1 MLAIKETD
9 FEETYPFWDKL
20 TRQQKDLI
28 MANSRLVP
36 YKKNS
41 FIYEGEKECLGL
53 LAIKKGSVRIYIN
66 SEDGKEIT
74 LYRLYAGDVEVLS
87 AYCVISEITFD
98 VNISAEDDCEV
109 LITNAYT
116 FGKILKEN
124 IHLENFTHRLANERF
139 SDVMWVF
146 QQILFMSVEKRI
158 AIFLLDE
165 VNANN
170 TDTVSITHE
179 QIAKYIG
186 SAREVVTRTLKQFS
200 NEGMITINRGKIK
213 VLDKKKIKNIA
224 LQESKKIIG

>member
-1 MLAIKETD
+1 MLAFKETD
-9 FEETYPFWDKL
+9 FAETYSFWEKL
-20 TRQQKDLI
+20 TRAQKDLL

-36 YKKNS
+36 FKKNS

-53 LAIKKGSVRIYIN
+53 LAVKKGSIRIYIN
-66 SEDGKEIT
+66 SEEGKEIT

-98 VNISAEDDCEV
+98 INISAEEDSEI
-109 LITNAYT
+109 LITNSFT
-116 FGKILKEN
+116 FGKALKEN

-170 TDTVSITHE
+170 TETVTITHE

-186 SAREVVTRTLKQFS
+186 SAREVVTRTLKHFS
-200 NEGMITINRGKIK
+200 NEEMITINRGKIK
-213 VLDKKKIKNIA
+213 VIDKKKLKTIA
-224 LQESKKIIG
+224 LQETKKIIG

>member
-1 MLAIKETD
+1 MLAITETD

-20 TRQQKDLI
+20 TRQQKDLM

-109 LITNAYT
+109 LITNAYS

>member
-1 MLAIKETD
+1 MLAIKESD
-9 FEETYPFWDKL
+9 FQETYPFWEKL
-20 TRQQKDLI
+20 TRLQKDVL

-66 SEDGKEIT
+66 SEEGKEIT

-98 VNISAEDDCEV
+98 VNISAEEDCEV

-186 SAREVVTRTLKQFS
+186 SAREVVTRTLKQFA
-200 NEGMITINRGKIK
+200 NEDMISINRGKIK
-213 VLDKKKIKNIA
+213 VIDKKKIKNIA

>member
-20 TRQQKDLI
+20 TRQQKDLM

>member
-1 MLAIKETD
+1 MLAIKESD
-9 FEETYPFWDKL
+9 FQETYPFWEKL
-20 TRQQKDLI
+20 TRLQKDVL

-66 SEDGKEIT
+66 SEEGKEIT

-98 VNISAEDDCEV
+98 VNISAEEDCEV

-186 SAREVVTRTLKQFS
+186 SAREVVTRTLKQFA
-200 NEGMITINRGKIK
+200 NDDMISINRGKIK

>member
-1 MLAIKETD
+1 MLAIKESD
-9 FEETYPFWDKL
+9 FQETYPFWEKL
-20 TRQQKDLI
+20 TRLQKDVL

-66 SEDGKEIT
+66 SEEGKEIT

-98 VNISAEDDCEV
+98 VNISAEEDCEV

-186 SAREVVTRTLKQFS
+186 SAREVVTRTLKQFA
-200 NEGMITINRGKIK
+200 NEDMISINRGKIK

>member
-20 TRQQKDLI
+20 TRQQKDLM

-109 LITNAYT
+109 LITNAYS